1 MDAHE
6 QQLVFSFD
14 ARPSGQLSEHACV
27 RTGYQACTSHSWSIH
42 ESSAAIAADSLGP
55 SDHDQLLATDSVT
68 LNSARLAS
76 IAPIQ
81 YP

>member
-6 QQLVFSFD
+6 QQLVFGFD
-14 ARPSGQLSEHACV
+14 ARPSGQLAEHACV
-27 RTGYQACTSHSWSIH
+27 RTGYWACMSHPWSTH
-42 ESSAAIAADSLGP
+42 ASSAAAAVDSLGP
-55 SDHDQLLATDSVT
+55 SGHDQLLATDSVT
-68 LNSARLAS
+68 LNSARLAT

>member
-6 QQLVFSFD
+6 QHLVFSFD
-14 ARPSGQLSEHACV
+14 ARPSGQLAEHACV
-27 RTGYQACTSHSWSIH
+27 RTGYRACTSHPWSIH
-42 ESSAAIAADSLGP
+42 ESSAAAAANSLGP
-55 SDHDQLLATDSVT
+55 SGHDQLLATDGVT
-68 LNSARLAS
+68 LNSDRLAS